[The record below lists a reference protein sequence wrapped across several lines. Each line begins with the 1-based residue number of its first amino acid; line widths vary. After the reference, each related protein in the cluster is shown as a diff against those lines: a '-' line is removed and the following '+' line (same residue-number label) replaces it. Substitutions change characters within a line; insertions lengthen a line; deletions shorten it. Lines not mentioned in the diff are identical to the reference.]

1 MFPNQVSG
9 FMLSQTYLTM
19 GTGSPGLAVTEVWVD
34 HCQSLGEPVHEGFC
48 TSCPGLA
55 LLLSSTSVTQS
66 LSQLSVGLDLV
77 M

>member
-34 HCQSLGEPVHEGFC
+34 HCQSLGEPVH
-48 TSCPGLA
+48 
-55 LLLSSTSVTQS
+55 
-66 LSQLSVGLDLV
+66 
-77 M
+77 